1 MRFDA
6 LVKTSEAVAATSGK
20 KQKTEL
26 IAQLLTQLA
35 PEERA
40 TAARYLSGETAHKT
54 GIGYATVK
62 ALREQS
68 GVASE
73 ASLTIGDVDSQLAQI
88 AQLEGAGSV
97 RARKDAFGR
106 LLSRSTAGEQ
116 AFLCALVLGAIRQGA
131 LDALVVEAIA
141 KATELDPKRVRTSYM
156 LAGDIGVVAAAA
168 FSSGAAG
175 LAQFGLTV
183 FRPVLPMLAQTA
195 EDVAEAIASLDGPTA
210 LEQKLDGFRVQ
221 IHKRD
226 DEVRLYSRA
235 LNELTDSLPELV
247 AATRALPARQL
258 ILDGEAIALGPT
270 GRPLP
275 FQDTMTSRAKNRPA
289 GTALS
294 LTVFDALLIDDQ
306 TLLSTPA
313 GERFALLDALAPAHR
328 VQRVITNDVAE
339 ANAFY
344 DATIASGHEGVMA
357 KALDS
362 TYDAGNRGAAW
373 LKIKKVRRA
382 DLVVTGVE
390 WGSGRR
396 QGTLS
401 NLHLAARDPNGGFV
415 MVSKTFKGMTDET
428 LAWQTRELLAR
439 EVSRDGHIVY
449 VRPELV
455 VEIAFNDVQRSSQYA
470 SGVALRHAR
479 LVRYRADKTADQADT
494 IDALR
499 AIGIADG
506 VFS

>member
-1 MRFDA
+1 MRFERI
-6 LVKTSEAVAATSGK
+6 VQTSEAVAATSGK
-20 KQKTEL
+20 KKKTEL
-26 IAQLLTQLA
+26 IAQLLKELEPQ
-35 PEERA
+35 ERA
-40 TAARYLSGETAHKT
+40 TAARYLSGDAAHKA

-62 ALREQS
+62 ELSETQA
-68 GVASE
+68 ASA
-73 ASLTIGDVDSQLAQI
+73 ASLSIAEVDAELAQI
-88 AQLEGAGSV
+88 AGLEGAGSV
-97 RARKDAFGR
+97 RARKERYGR
-106 LLSRSTAGEQ
+106 LLARSTASEHE
-116 AFLCALVLGAIRQGA
+116 FLNALVLGAIRQGA
-131 LDALVVEAIA
+131 LESLVVDAIA
-141 KATELDPKRVRTSYM
+141 KATEVEPKLVRTSYM

-168 FSSGAAG
+168 FNEGAAG

-195 EDVAEAIASLDGPTA
+195 EDVAEALASLDGPTV
-210 LEQKLDGFRVQ
+210 LEHKLDGFRVQ
-221 IHKRD
+221 LHKRD
-226 DEVRLYSRA
+226 DEVRVYSRA
-235 LNELTDSLPELV
+235 LNELTDTLPELV

-258 ILDGEAIALGPT
+258 ILDGEAISLGPT
-270 GRPLP
+270 GRPMP
-275 FQDTMTSRAKNRPA
+275 FQDTMMSRGKNRPQ

-294 LTVFDALLIDDQ
+294 LSVFDALLVNGQ
-306 TLLSTPA
+306 TLLATTA
-313 GERFALLDALAPAHR
+313 RERLALLDALAPKHCVPR
-328 VQRVITNDVAE
+328 LVTSEVA
-339 ANAFY
+339 AAKAFY

-362 TYDAGNRGAAW
+362 TYEAGNRGAAW
-373 LKIKKVRRA
+373 LKIKKVRRV

-396 QGTLS
+396 TGSLS

-439 EVSRDGHIVY
+439 ELSRDGHIVS

-455 VEIAFNDVQRSSQYA
+455 VEIAFNDVQRSSQY
-470 SGVALRHAR
+470 SGGLALRHAR

-499 AIGIADG
+499 AIAIADG
-506 VFS
+506 VFG